1 VHRPA
6 EDLVAELVGLRG
18 HGMTDLAGA
27 LRGASKQ
34 LAGAAAD
41 ERIVVLLS
49 DCLHTTGA
57 EPATALAGIDRL
69 HVLCP
74 LPTPE
79 ATAAASALAARGGGQ
94 YQEVRRLIDIA
105 PALSRV
111 LAMT

>member
-1 VHRPA
+1 
-6 EDLVAELVGLRG
+6 
-18 HGMTDLAGA
+18 MTDLAGA
-27 LRGASKQ
+27 LREASKQ

-57 EPATALAGIDRL
+57 EPASALAGIDRL

-79 ATAAASALAARGGGQ
+79 ATVAASALASRGGGQ
-94 YQEVRRLIDIA
+94 YQEVHRLTDIA

>member
-1 VHRPA
+1 
-6 EDLVAELVGLRG
+6 
-18 HGMTDLAGA
+18 
-27 LRGASKQ
+27 
-34 LAGAAAD
+34 
-41 ERIVVLLS
+41 
-49 DCLHTTGA
+49 
-57 EPATALAGIDRL
+57 LAGIDRL